1 VRKIGSMLL
10 LALPPS
16 MFMLRLLGRGSAA
29 RNKRMT
35 RWFAGCVR
43 AGATR
48 EIPRTRGRMTVH
60 CRQGEAWIT
69 HDGDPRDVFLR
80 PSQSYAVDR
89 TARMTLHAM
98 RGDCVF
104 ELQIEE

>member
-1 VRKIGSMLL
+1 MLL

-16 MFMLRLLGRGSAA
+16 TFMLRLLGRGPAA
-29 RNKRMT
+29 RPRIT
-35 RWFAGCVR
+35 RWFAGHVR

-60 CRQGEAWIT
+60 CREGEAWIT

-80 PSQSYAVDR
+80 PDQSYAVDR
-89 TARMTLHAM
+89 SARMMLHAM

-104 ELQIEE
+104 ELQVED

>member
-1 VRKIGSMLL
+1 MLL

-16 MFMLRLLGRGSAA
+16 TFMLRLLSRGGAA
-29 RNKRMT
+29 RPHIT

-48 EIPRTRGRMTVH
+48 EIPHRRGRMTVH
-60 CRQGEAWIT
+60 CRQGQAWIT
-69 HDGDPRDVFLR
+69 HDGDPRDVLLR
-80 PSQSYAVDR
+80 PSESYAVDCG
-89 TARMTLHAM
+89 ARMTLHAM

-104 ELQIEE
+104 ELQVED